1 MSPPLMDLETETE
14 DAGKRVK
21 GRLGSIGGMPLV
33 TLTREAEAMLR
44 ERIDGSGF
52 ARAVIRIDM
61 AEPVGGRPDPFDIE
75 DDREWTNKRKE
86 LWTLS
91 VGAGDGIP
99 DGDSRIVVADGIRF
113 VSDFFPIRFDI
124 SVKEGRLLV
133 AASAA

>member
-1 MSPPLMDLETETE
+1 M
-14 DAGKRVK
+14 
-21 GRLGSIGGMPLV
+21 
-33 TLTREAEAMLR
+33 TLTEEAEAMLR
-44 ERIDGSGF
+44 SRIEASGH

-61 AEPVGGRPDPFDIE
+61 AEPVGGRPDPFDLE

-86 LWTLS
+86 LWTLT
-91 VGAGDGIP
+91 VDAGQGIA
-99 DGDSRIVVADGIRF
+99 DDDARVAHVDGIRF